1 MFFGPKDPCLRFSK
15 TLHYIDKFYL
25 RSRCMQNATHLHF
38 LLALGHKKVV
48 VLKQQEQIAIYS
60 DDNPSHRYQN
70 RLSMERLA
78 EAVGAR

>member
-1 MFFGPKDPCLRFSK
+1 
-15 TLHYIDKFYL
+15 
-25 RSRCMQNATHLHF
+25 MQNATHLHF

-60 DDNPSHRYQN
+60 DDTPSHRYQN

>member
-1 MFFGPKDPCLRFSK
+1 
-15 TLHYIDKFYL
+15 
-25 RSRCMQNATHLHF
+25 MQKSTHLHF

-60 DDNPSHRYQN
+60 DDLPHHRYQN

-78 EAVGAR
+78 EAVGARYEPVFSYGPAPLKGRSFFV